1 MVKYNADLQSVHH
14 QYHQHKHQDKQQKKI
29 INVFTDDYVNNSDN
43 NITINENKLFHRY
56 KQFTSFQ
63 TKHNLLFPFIIEKL
77 IKRVNSVITIMLCLQ
92 QKPSKFY
99 TTEIKT
105 ISTNLIDRNI
115 HLLRS
120 SSSFKSQRNLNDYK
134 VQVIDS
140 KSYNALAW
148 IGGGITIDDSMI
160 DKIITAYVRG
170 TVKTTSV
177 IIDQTTHHVSL
188 KDVKYQDV
196 LACILAHEMTHIAAR
211 HISIDLTIYS
221 ALSLLLFNLFKIDR
235 DKYEFALK
243 PLMLLFSRL
252 HEHDADC
259 YGLLLAYNAG
269 YNPLG

>member
-1 MVKYNADLQSVHH
+1 MVKSNTADLLPMHDH
-14 QYHQHKHQDKQQKKI
+14 YHQDKQI
-29 INVFTDDYVNNSDN
+29 HVFTDDYVDSNN
-43 NITINENKLFHRY
+43 NITINDNKLFHRY
-56 KQFTSFQ
+56 KQLTSFQ
-63 TKHNLLFPFIIEKL
+63 TKHNLLFPLVIEKI
-77 IKRVNSVITIMLCLQ
+77 IKRISHVITVMLCLQ

-105 ISTNLIDRNI
+105 ISTNLINRNV

-120 SSSFKSQRNLNDYK
+120 TTSTKRNLNDYE

-140 KSYNALAW
+140 KSSNAGAW

-160 DKIITAYVRG
+160 DKIITAYTRG
-170 TVKTTSV
+170 TVTTASV
-177 IIDQTTHHVSL
+177 TIDETIHQVSL
-188 KDVKYQDV
+188 KGVTYQDV

-221 ALSLLLFNLFKIDR
+221 TLTLLLYNLFKIDP
-235 DKYEFALK
+235 DKYMHALK